1 MIFFFAEDV
10 AFWQNFS
17 TKNGSY
23 NLLAANYLGK
33 TIEKTRFQH
42 LVIDRFFENFCK
54 KMILQRE
61 KRESEKHAIFAISER
76 SLLTNRDIFI
86 QPEIARGNI
95 SQIDG
100 EILKWKSE
108 TFHDILLKQF
118 EMVPYFVYLKS
129 SPEESFER
137 IRARERTEEKNIE
150 LGYLREICET
160 HERLY
165 EKLSRNGKNVLII
178 RIDDFKERQLSPKI
192 DVNRIVGEILSFIG
206 YR

>member
-1 MIFFFAEDV
+1 M
-10 AFWQNFS
+10 FWQNFS

-61 KRESEKHAIFAISER
+61 KRESEKHAIFAVSER

-165 EKLSRNGKNVLII
+165 EKLSRNGENVLII

>member
-1 MIFFFAEDV
+1 M

-61 KRESEKHAIFAISER
+61 KRESEKRAIFAVSER

-165 EKLSRNGKNVLII
+165 EKLSRNGENVLII

>member
-1 MIFFFAEDV
+1 
-10 AFWQNFS
+10 
-17 TKNGSY
+17 
-23 NLLAANYLGK
+23 
-33 TIEKTRFQH
+33 
-42 LVIDRFFENFCK
+42 
-54 KMILQRE
+54 MILQRE
-61 KRESEKHAIFAISER
+61 KRESEKRAIFAVSER

-118 EMVPYFVYLKS
+118 KMDPYFVYLKS
-129 SPEESFER
+129 SPEKSFER

-165 EKLSRNGKNVLII
+165 EKLSRNGENVLII

>member
-1 MIFFFAEDV
+1 M

-61 KRESEKHAIFAISER
+61 KRESEKHTIFAVSER

-108 TFHDILLKQF
+108 TFHNILLKQF

-165 EKLSRNGKNVLII
+165 EKLSRNGENVLII

>member
-1 MIFFFAEDV
+1 M

-61 KRESEKHAIFAISER
+61 KRESEKRAIFAVSER

-118 EMVPYFVYLKS
+118 KMDPYFVYLKS

-165 EKLSRNGKNVLII
+165 EKLSRNGENVLII

>member
-1 MIFFFAEDV
+1 M

-61 KRESEKHAIFAISER
+61 KRESEKRTIFAVSER

>member
-61 KRESEKHAIFAISER
+61 KRESEKRTIFAVSER

-165 EKLSRNGKNVLII
+165 EKLSRNGENVLII